1 MSCEELQSVASK
13 QTKRKIENTEHF
25 INLIVGKKEGKKW
38 RNKKE
43 DKQKTLS
50 KMEKESQI

>member
-13 QTKRKIENTEHF
+13 QTKRKIQNTEHL
-25 INLIVGKKEGKKW
+25 INLIVGKKEGK
-38 RNKKE
+38 NEETKKE

-50 KMEKESQI
+50 KMEEVSQI